1 MILKNLFQPFFF
13 QTQTLSSSSNSLM
26 NFFILLPIVLINN
39 VTLFKE
45 GTAPYA
51 TVVYA
56 TFFKLQKHEFDTDIV
71 SNVSYTISTVRRH
84 RNSYKTLFL
93 VK

>member
-1 MILKNLFQPFFF
+1 MILKNLFRPFFF

-45 GTAPYA
+45 GTAPFA

-56 TFFKLQKHEFDTDIV
+56 TFL
-71 SNVSYTISTVRRH
+71 
-84 RNSYKTLFL
+84 SYKNMNLKLTLFL
-93 VK
+93 MLVIQYLL